1 MVSVLKPASTKD
13 SLIAEMIFCH
23 STPRKPSMA
32 KKQTLLP
39 EEAII
44 CSTKLLT
51 NLQMALI
58 PTIMD
63 FAHSSGISGRL
74 SPVSSFGFKSES
86 FPPQCASYLPYFL
99 SVSSIAKKLRAQGCY
114 IPDPKIIYV
123 FGINKIRC

>member
-1 MVSVLKPASTKD
+1 MVSVSKPASTKD
-13 SLIAEMIFCH
+13 SLIAEMNFCH

-32 KKQTLLP
+32 RKQLPLP

-44 CSTKLLT
+44 CFTKLLT
-51 NLQMALI
+51 NRLIALI
-58 PTIMD
+58 PTTMD
-63 FAHSSGISGRL
+63 FAHSSGISGWL
-74 SPVSSFGFKSES
+74 SPVSSFGLKSAS

-114 IPDPKIIYV
+114 VQDPKIIYV